1 MHLVTGLPTDSP
13 DADKPEEFKV
23 THLTLAQTDFN
34 AMELKDIV
42 DEVFRESSSDNKMQY
57 LTFQDFSRVLAPTD
71 FHIKLLLPF

>member
-1 MHLVTGLPTDSP
+1 
-13 DADKPEEFKV
+13 
-23 THLTLAQTDFN
+23 LTLAQTDFN
-34 AMELKDIV
+34 VMELKDIV